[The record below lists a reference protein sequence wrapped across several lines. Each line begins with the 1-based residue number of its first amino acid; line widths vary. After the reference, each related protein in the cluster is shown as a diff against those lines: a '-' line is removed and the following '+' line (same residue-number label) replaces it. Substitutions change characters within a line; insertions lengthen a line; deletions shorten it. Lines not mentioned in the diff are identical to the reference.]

1 MKILITII
9 ASVAVFSFVV
19 SRPYA
24 EQPTVKASWYGDEC
38 AGKPTS
44 SGEIYDPS
52 QLTAAYSSFS
62 SNLTNNG
69 SDATIVL
76 KEGYGDKFGRIRNDD
91 IGVAMFRGE
100 ADGAI
105 TGTDTESATV
115 KLTKNS

>member
-1 MKILITII
+1 MAGATFVSKADEDAI
-9 ASVAVFSFVV
+9 VFGYEVTFTANADGL
-19 SRPYA
+19 Y
-24 EQPTVKASWYGDEC
+24 
-38 AGKPTS
+38 
-44 SGEIYDPS
+44 PS

-115 KLTKNS
+115 TLTKNS